1 MEIEEKNRMERAK
14 TEKRKICLSDRQR
27 FIDFVPL
34 MFTYLNKQ
42 PTQFAQQQQQHQQI
56 KPTQA
61 TQIRSDMASQ
71 IRQQQSAP
79 IKRRPFMRIGLSKK
93 QKTDS
98 LHSSFKH

>member
-1 MEIEEKNRMERAK
+1 METEEKNRMERSQ

-42 PTQFAQQQQQHQQI
+42 STQFAQQQQI

-61 TQIRSDMASQ
+61 TQIRSDMTSQ

>member
-1 MEIEEKNRMERAK
+1 METEEKNRMERSQ

-42 PTQFAQQQQQHQQI
+42 PTQFAQQQQQQI

-61 TQIRSDMASQ
+61 TQIRSDMTSQ

-79 IKRRPFMRIGLSKK
+79 VKRRPFMRIGLSKK

-98 LHSSFKH
+98 LHSSLKH

>member
-42 PTQFAQQQQQHQQI
+42 PTQFAQQQQQQI

-61 TQIRSDMASQ
+61 TQIRSDMTSQ
-71 IRQQQSAP
+71 IRQQQSVP